1 LFLWFLG
8 GSWVVVWAVLQ
19 DPAVDYRLVMVGA
32 LLPDVIDAPL
42 GGARVAHTLTG
53 SAIVLVLVM
62 VVTVG
67 RRRLRRRLLALPIG
81 MLVHLVLAGVWTNT
95 RVFWWPFRGWS
106 LAHAGAMPSLAHPI
120 ALTGLEELAGAAAI
134 GWCWVRFGLGD
145 GATRQH
151 FVRTGHLPR
160 EAGPPGGTAGF
171 PSPRRRP
178 PDR

>member
-19 DPAVDYRLVMVGA
+19 DPAVDYRLVMLGA

-42 GGARVAHTLTG
+42 GGARVAHTLAG
-53 SAIVLVLVM
+53 SVVALVIVM
-62 VVTVG
+62 AVTVG

-81 MLVHLVLAGVWTNT
+81 MLMHLVLDGVWTTT

-106 LAHAGAMPSLAHPI
+106 LAHAGGLPSLAHPV
-120 ALTGLEELAGAAAI
+120 ALTIGEEIAGAVAL

-145 GATRQH
+145 RPNRDH
-151 FVRTGHLPR
+151 FLHTGRLPR
-160 EAGPPGGTAGF
+160 DAGPPGGTAGL

-178 PDR
+178 PGR

>member
-19 DPAVDYRLVMVGA
+19 DPAVDYRLVMLGA

-42 GGARVAHTLTG
+42 GGAREAHSLVG
-53 SAIVLVLVM
+53 SAVVLVLVM
-62 VVTVG
+62 AVTVG

-81 MLVHLVLAGVWTNT
+81 MLVHLVLDGIWTDT

-106 LAHAGAMPSLAHPI
+106 LAHAGALPSLAHPI
-120 ALTGLEELAGAAAI
+120 ALTVVEEVAGAAAL
-134 GWCWVRFGLGD
+134 GWCWVRFGLRD
-145 GATRQH
+145 RDNREH

-160 EAGPPGGTAGF
+160 TAGPAGGTAGL

-178 PDR
+178 PRR